1 MNEIKADGKTIGLI
15 YFSLSTGGIQ
25 RGASFLIPQFVA
37 WGYKVVVLT
46 VVDPTPEE
54 YDVKCDYVR
63 VGLGHHAVAPLE
75 KALKIRA
82 ARMEKAVR
90 DHHIDLVIH
99 HSPYSLPLL
108 TQDVDLLHRLGVK
121 VVVHWHSVFSDKYVR
136 GDQQLNAAAFYDVCR
151 RLDGLITLSHTDA
164 TAFTLLGC
172 RACCI
177 PYADVDLLPNWTRS
191 AAAPAPEIVWIGRFW
206 DVKKPLD
213 AVKIVE
219 RLLDRMPTAHLTLL
233 GRGDPGTLRRVRAYV
248 ANHSRLAKAV
258 TFAGFQRDVTPFLK
272 SAGVGLLTSR
282 FEGYCHSLVE
292 MKMAGLPAV
301 VYAMPYLDT
310 AQPDTGVVSVPQD
323 DVAAAA
329 DAIAAVLNDAD
340 RYARLSRE
348 ARTAYEKIA
357 AFDSATAYRD
367 FFDRVFNEKPM
378 PPVDMGA
385 ERLGIVLRT
394 FVEHAHGGFRDMEAR
409 CLPYE
414 RRLPQ
419 LLLRPYLWLRK
430 YVRIWR
436 DEGWYGFKVRI
447 GLRFGRREEA

>member
-1 MNEIKADGKTIGLI
+1 MSETTVKTIGLI

-54 YDVKCDYVR
+54 YDVQCDYVR

-75 KALKIRA
+75 RALKIRA
-82 ARMEKAVR
+82 ERMEKAVR
-90 DHHIDLVIH
+90 EHQIDLVIH

-108 TQDVDLLHRLGVK
+108 TQDVELLHRLGVK

-136 GDQQLNAAAFYDVCR
+136 GDQQLNAIAFYDICR
-151 RLDGLITLSHTDA
+151 KLDGLITLSHTDA

-177 PYADVDLLPNWTRS
+177 PYSDVDLLPGWTRPS
-191 AAAPAPEIVWIGRFW
+191 TPPAHEIVWIGRFW

-219 RLLDRMPTAHLTLL
+219 RLLDRMPDAHLTLL
-233 GRGDPGTLRRVRAYV
+233 GRGDIGTLRRVRAYV
-248 ANHSRLAKAV
+248 ANRPRLARAV

-292 MKMAGLPAV
+292 MKMAALPAV

-323 DVAAAA
+323 DVPAAA
-329 DAIAAVLNDAD
+329 DAIADLLEDGD
-340 RYARLSRE
+340 RYARLSRA
-348 ARTAYEKIA
+348 ARAAYDKIA
-357 AFDSATAYRD
+357 SFDSAAAYRD
-367 FFDRVFNEKPM
+367 FFDRVFGDKPM

-385 ERLGIVLRT
+385 ERLGVVLRT
-394 FVEHAHGGFRDMEAR
+394 LIEHVHGGFSDMEAR
-409 CLPYE
+409 CRPYE
-414 RRLPQ
+414 RRFPQ
-419 LLLRPYLWLRK
+419 FVLWPYRMLRK

-436 DEGWYGFKVRI
+436 EEGWYGIKVRI
-447 GLRFGRREEA
+447 GLRFGRKEEA

>member
-1 MNEIKADGKTIGLI
+1 MKTIGLI

-75 KALKIRA
+75 RALEIRA
-82 ARMEKAVR
+82 ERMEKAVR
-90 DHHIDLVIH
+90 EHHIDLVIH

-108 TQDVDLLHRLGVK
+108 RQDVDLLHRLGVK

-136 GDQQLNAAAFYDVCR
+136 GDQQLNAASFYELCR
-151 RLDGLITLSHTDA
+151 RLDGIITLSHTDA

-177 PYADVDLLPNWTRS
+177 PYSDKDLLPGWSRPDS
-191 AAAPAPEIVWIGRFW
+191 PPAREIVWIGRFW

-219 RLLDRMPTAHLTLL
+219 RLLDRMPDAHLTML
-233 GRGDPGTLRRVRAYV
+233 GRGDIGVLRRVKAYV
-248 ANHSRLAKAV
+248 ANRPRLASAV
-258 TFAGFQRDVTPFLK
+258 GFAGFQRDVTPFLK
-272 SAGVGLLTSR
+272 AAGVGLLTSR

-292 MKMAGLPAV
+292 MKMASLPAV
-301 VYAMPYLDT
+301 AYAMPYLDT
-310 AQPDTGVVSVPQD
+310 ARPETGVVSVPQD

-329 DAIAAVLNDAD
+329 AAIASLLED
-340 RYARLSRE
+340 RGRYVALSRA
-348 ARTAYEKIA
+348 ARAAYDKIA
-357 AFDSATAYRD
+357 SFDSAGAYRD
-367 FFDRVFNEKPM
+367 FFDRVFSGGPM

-385 ERLGIVLRT
+385 ESLGVVVRT
-394 FVEHAHGGFRDMEAR
+394 LVEHVHGGFCDMRDR
-409 CLPYE
+409 FLPYE

-419 LLLRPYLWLRK
+419 IVLRPYFALRK

-436 DEGWYGFKVRI
+436 EEGWYGFKIRI
-447 GLRFGRREEA
+447 GLRFGMKEEE